1 MYRVLIWFLYN
12 NVSIF
17 GKLACNW
24 WNRDGPMTLNLRYFR
39 KWTFGHWI
47 DFSLIFEFC
56 QLCWPISSRLFITS
70 FTSGGPVDEKSF
82 PLHFEKGNNRAN
94 LTFNHPWSCF
104 KFRPFDALHTSS
116 ATWKINLS
124 IWIIFPWRENTYD
137 HGVSAKSQRWQNLS
151 NPTRCFAING
161 LAGASQGYG
170 LITKFEAQFCWGMLG

>member
-1 MYRVLIWFLYN
+1 MIWFLYN

-24 WNRDGPMTLNLRYFR
+24 WNRYGPMTLNLRYFR
-39 KWTFGHWI
+39 KWTFSHWI

-56 QLCWPISSRLFITS
+56 ELCWPISSRLFITS
-70 FTSGGPVDEKSF
+70 FTSGRPVNEKSF
-82 PLHFEKGNNRAN
+82 PLHYEKGNNRAN

-104 KFRPFDALHTSS
+104 KFRPFEVLHTSS
-116 ATWKINLS
+116 STWKINL
-124 IWIIFPWRENTYD
+124 IIRIIFPWRENTYD